1 MSNNEDREKD
11 PYYPNFEAFDPS
23 NVGFYS
29 DFLYDYNNFLSTDID
44 ISCSSSEAIS
54 PINDALKKSLGLRES
69 VATGEHPSTPNSS
82 TTCSSVEAAAGGSD
96 SAKSGEEKRE
106 KGPRF
111 AFLTKSE
118 IDNLEDGYRWRKY
131 GQKAVKNSPFP
142 RSYYKCTSQNCS
154 VKKRV
159 ERSSEDPCFVV
170 TTYEGK
176 HNHYCPITLR
186 GHNVAGVYPPS
197 ASPSLIPTRILSGE
211 FYGGVDLQQQ
221 YYEVPGYG
229 VLEDLVNPKQNP

>member
-54 PINDALKKSLGLRES
+54 PINDALKKSLGLGES

-96 SAKSGEEKRE
+96 SAKSGEVKVDGGKKKEKRE

-118 IDNLEDGYRWRKY
+118 IDNLEDG
-131 GQKAVKNSPFP
+131 
-142 RSYYKCTSQNCS
+142 SYYKCTSQNCS

-197 ASPSLIPTRILSGE
+197 ASPSLIPARILAGE
-211 FYGGVDLQQQ
+211 FYGGVDVQQQ